1 MIWYQI
7 PMSKPPKRSWRPD
20 LRPPGLHMGRGG
32 RTKDRDVSERRCIV
46 TGETAPKAG
55 LIRFVVGP
63 DGTVVPDVLEKLPGR
78 GMWVAADRAAL
89 DKAGKGQFS
98 RSAKAPVVVPDGLAD
113 EVERQMVRRVVD
125 LIALARKA
133 GLAVCG
139 FEKVKG
145 WLAGGERVRA
155 LLQASDGSERGKTKL
170 WTPEGARY
178 FGCLTAQE
186 LGLAF
191 GRGEVIHGA
200 LASGR
205 LSDRVVEEATKL
217 KGLRE
222 IDGGEGTVGKDK

>member
-1 MIWYQI
+1 MA
-7 PMSKPPKRSWRPD
+7 
-20 LRPPGLHMGRGG
+20 RGG
-32 RTKDRDVSERRCIV
+32 RSKDRDVPDRRCIV
-46 TGETAPKAG
+46 TGEVAPQAG

-63 DGTVVPDVLEKLPGR
+63 DGTVVPDVLGKLPGR
-78 GMWVAADRAAL
+78 GMWVTASRDAL

-98 RSAKAPVVVPDGLAD
+98 KSAKAPVQVPDGLAD
-113 EVERQMVRRVVD
+113 EVERQLARRVVD

-145 WLAGGERVRA
+145 WLSGAANVRA

-178 FGCLTAQE
+178 YGCLTALE

-191 GRGEVIHGA
+191 GRQTVIHGA
-200 LASGR
+200 LASGG
-205 LSDRVVEEATKL
+205 LSDRVVEEAAKL
-217 KGLRE
+217 RGLRE
-222 IDGGEGTVGKDK
+222 ISGGDDTAREDSKAT

>member
-1 MIWYQI
+1 
-7 PMSKPPKRSWRPD
+7 
-20 LRPPGLHMGRGG
+20 MGRGG

-55 LIRFVVGP
+55 LIRFVIGP
-63 DGTVVPDVLEKLPGR
+63 DNMVYPDVLEKLPGR
-78 GMWVAADRAAL
+78 GMWVTASRDAL

-98 RSAKAPVVVPDGLAD
+98 KSAKQAVNVPDGLTD
-113 EVERQMVRRVVD
+113 EVERQLARRVVD

-133 GLAVCG
+133 GSAGFG

-145 WLAGGERVRA
+145 WVSGGERVRA
-155 LLQASDGSERGKTKL
+155 LLQASDGSERGKTKF
-170 WTPEGARY
+170 WTPEGALY

-191 GRGEVIHGA
+191 GRGEVVHGA

-205 LSDRVVEEATKL
+205 LSDRVVEEAVKL
-217 KGLRE
+217 KSLRE
-222 IDGGEGTVGKDK
+222 IEGGEGTDRKDKETT